1 MKIKNPFKKG
11 NIMDTVVNVGIGG
24 AANAAADYAMAQID
38 TLASLED
45 STKNY
50 IKVGIGVLGGS
61 MVSNKYLRAA
71 VDGIATVGVAN
82 IVSGLIGG
90 SATPAAGLPQGTI
103 GRVRPGNR
111 YFRTAAKRRVAGVG
125 TNTSFM
131 GC

>member
-1 MKIKNPFKKG
+1 MKNPFKKS

-38 TLASLED
+38 QLASLED

-50 IKVGIGVLGGS
+50 IKVGVGVLGGS

-71 VDGIATVGVAN
+71 VDGIATVGVSN
-82 IVSGLIGG
+82 IVNGLISGATTQAASGL
-90 SATPAAGLPQGTI
+90 PKGTI
-103 GRVRPGNR
+103 GRLRPGNR
-111 YFRTAAKRRVAGVG
+111 YFARGGRRVAGVAG
-125 TNTSFM
+125 NNSSFM

>member
-1 MKIKNPFKKG
+1 MAKIKNPFKKG

-24 AANAAADYAMAQID
+24 AANAAADYAMSQID

-50 IKVGIGVLGGS
+50 IKLGIGVLGGT

-71 VDGIATVGVAN
+71 VDGIATVGVAD
-82 IVSGLIGG
+82 IVKGLLAGDAPTTTTSGLK
-90 SATPAAGLPQGTI
+90 PGTI

-111 YFRTAAKRRVAGVG
+111 YFRNRGKVAG
-125 TNTSFM
+125 TTSDFM